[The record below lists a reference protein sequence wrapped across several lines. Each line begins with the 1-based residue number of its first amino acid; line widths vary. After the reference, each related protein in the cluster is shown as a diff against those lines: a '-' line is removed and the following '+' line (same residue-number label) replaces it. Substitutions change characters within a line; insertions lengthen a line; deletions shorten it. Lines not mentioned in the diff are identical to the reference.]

1 MISHQPLLSLVNHSQ
16 QRVNSSIPWYYK
28 SIVHVYT
35 IIEEIVVSWICKQLY
50 MWFLV
55 WEFDMYWNDYALFL
69 YLKYEW
75 SMFNILVENLR
86 IITSLVCK
94 IDLFFVIYA
103 LEFIEFKSVMCTRLS
118 KCTSKFPFSE
128 FRFCLM

>member
-1 MISHQPLLSLVNHSQ
+1 MISRQPLLSSINHCQ

-28 SIVHVYT
+28 SIVYT
-35 IIEEIVVSWICKQLY
+35 FIEEIVVNWICKQLY
-50 MWFLV
+50 MWFLL
-55 WEFDMYWNDYALFL
+55 WEFYMYWNDYALFL

-75 SMFNILVENLR
+75 SMFNILIENLR

-94 IDLFFVIYA
+94 IDLFFVIFA
-103 LEFIEFKSVMCTRLS
+103 LKFIEFKSVMCTRLS